1 MRFLSLIAAVVLTA
15 ALASGASAE
24 PFAQLRHA
32 YATRNAAAAAAAYA
46 PDGEVVYRY
55 TGTPEERHIGR
66 AAIASSFRALFAQ
79 IDSKQTLD
87 LNFRTIHRQGRRVS
101 GVYRLR
107 VGKGISY
114 GRFDVELAPD
124 GSFARDL
131 STAAPP
137 LAFEEAAGPL
147 MLEADEDLDRAY
159 YGRLTGRYHL
169 PSGCD
174 LVVTRS
180 VVRLFARNT
189 CTGEWRGL
197 VRVSGRVWTAGDKV
211 LSDKA
216 LATYRFAPLGTGS
229 SAAVEVTTDRET
241 VRAVRRDA
249 YRLEEVLFTSRDGT
263 KLTGTLYLPI
273 GLRLPLPATV
283 LIHGS
288 GPQDRD
294 GYASIIAVMADAL
307 AASGRVVLAYDKRG
321 SGGSDGDGARAS
333 FDALADDAA
342 AGMELLASRPEV
354 ESAHVGLGGSSQAG
368 WVAARVVARG
378 NRPADVLL
386 LGAAGTALTVAEQ
399 NLYNTQVR
407 MRCAGVAEDD
417 VALALDQQRAFF
429 AFLTDPQQA
438 SALDA
443 LTTRASV
450 RPGLSEWLFP
460 NSRSTDRNG
469 GQWYVTLEPAFDPLP
484 IWGAY
489 RGRALF
495 LFADH
500 DDATPSAEA
509 IRRLSSTRAEVR
521 MLQDAQHLGLLTT
534 DRCKE
539 LGDLQAFSP
548 ALMRYLAEF
557 ARGEGRGP

>member
-1 MRFLSLIAAVVLTA
+1 MKRWVLRNEVVQVLHLPQTTAFQAHRSCDKARFVASAFTQPIRLDRRNILGEMRFLSLAAATVLTA
-15 ALASGASAE
+15 ALASAASAE

-114 GRFDVELAPD
+114 GRFNVELAPD

-273 GLRLPLPATV
+273 GLRLPRPATV

-294 GYASIIAVMADAL
+294 GYFSSQHRLLENDNAGSRLSTPKFCNEWNCLKMWMGNALRSLIRPDGHQVLPGCNCLTASAQ
-307 AASGRVVLAYDKRG
+307 
-321 SGGSDGDGARAS
+321 DGDNDTTHRSGDGNLHLHRLEDDERVA
-333 FDALADDAA
+333 FFHPVADLNLD
-342 AGMELLASRPEV
+342 LPD
-354 ESAHVGLGGSSQAG
+354 
-368 WVAARVVARG
+368 ARG
-378 NRPADVLL
+378 YGCRLAPAT
-386 LGAAGTALTVAEQ
+386 G
-399 NLYNTQVR
+399 
-407 MRCAGVAEDD
+407 
-417 VALALDQQRAFF
+417 
-429 AFLTDPQQA
+429 
-438 SALDA
+438 
-443 LTTRASV
+443 
-450 RPGLSEWLFP
+450 
-460 NSRSTDRNG
+460 RNG
-469 GQWYVTLEPAFDPLP
+469 FRVRLID
-484 IWGAY
+484 
-489 RGRALF
+489 R
-495 LFADH
+495 
-500 DDATPSAEA
+500 
-509 IRRLSSTRAEVR
+509 IR
-521 MLQDAQHLGLLTT
+521 
-534 DRCKE
+534 
-539 LGDLQAFSP
+539 
-548 ALMRYLAEF
+548 
-557 ARGEGRGP
+557 